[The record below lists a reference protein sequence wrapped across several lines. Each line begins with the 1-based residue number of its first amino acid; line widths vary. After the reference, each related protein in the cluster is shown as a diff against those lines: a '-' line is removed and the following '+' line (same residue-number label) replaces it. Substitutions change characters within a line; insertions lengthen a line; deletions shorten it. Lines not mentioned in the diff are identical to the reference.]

1 MIFLQINVDVC
12 AYGGIYGKLHGGSH
26 HIDHLRS
33 GGFQIIQRFCKH
45 RRSYFVEVLDWA
57 SPIDN
62 EGISIRFFLSAQL
75 FIYSGSADAA
85 RTQFPILTIVIFYA
99 AGYMEPRI
107 LIRINT
113 CVASIAYF

>member
-1 MIFLQINVDVC
+1 MEVVIILTICAPVDSRLSRDFASIAVPT
-12 AYGGIYGKLHGGSH
+12 S
-26 HIDHLRS
+26 LR
-33 GGFQIIQRFCKH
+33 
-45 RRSYFVEVLDWA
+45 VLDWA

-85 RTQFPILTIVIFYA
+85 RTQFPILIIVIFYA

>member
-1 MIFLQINVDVC
+1 MFAPTAGFTESSMEVVIILTICAPVDSRLSRDFASIAVPT
-12 AYGGIYGKLHGGSH
+12 S
-26 HIDHLRS
+26 LR
-33 GGFQIIQRFCKH
+33 
-45 RRSYFVEVLDWA
+45 VLDWA
-57 SPIDN
+57 GPIDN

-85 RTQFPILTIVIFYA
+85 RTQFPILIIVIFYA